1 MTLQPGAKK
10 FLFIVVPV
18 LLAFW
23 AFMFGP
29 LNYLIPGRAPVQSVV
44 PKAVRVGN
52 MANNQTKNLVEL
64 PIPTADPSTNGSTPF
79 TIKVMA
85 WNSQFSLMLANG
97 GKLTTVGSLMEK
109 YNVNMTIERLDD
121 CEQMKVDL
129 VAFADA
135 VANGNPYPTDKP
147 AFVAVMGDGVAAFLA
162 GINPTLK
169 KLGDEY
175 VAQVVASAGYS
186 FGEDK
191 LMGPI
196 AWKKNPAAM
205 RGSVI
210 SGYLRDGDWNICMKF
225 LADNGIP
232 NNPDETTYDPTA
244 VNWVAAPDFLKAAE
258 LYINNYTEERPE
270 VINGK
275 KTGKTVKIHISGVV
289 TWTPGDANI
298 FEQVGQD
305 PARSLVSIVSTKEYT
320 GQMPNAI
327 IGIKKWMGDNR
338 VVVEGM
344 VQAIGEAGDQIKQFP
359 AAKQHAAEVSAVV
372 YAEKDAEYWLR
383 YHDGVVEKDVN
394 GNDVALGG
402 SKPNNLADM
411 VMLFGPAGLFKS
423 TYVSFGNIVVQ
434 QYPKLVK
441 SFPAPEEAIDGSY
454 VMAVAARTKTTT
466 ATADKYTFKEG
477 NTQLKSVV
485 GKRKYNL
492 QFATGRATFLPGQLD
507 VLEALK
513 DELAISLSL
522 KAIIHGHTDAT
533 GGRDNNQ
540 ELSRARANAVK
551 SWLEER
557 YPDVFPYGRLKVI
570 AHGQDQPIG
579 SNDTDEGR
587 AKNRRVEIVT
597 GVE

>member
-10 FLFIVVPV
+10 FLFFVVPV
-18 LLAFW
+18 LAIFW

-29 LNYLIPGRAPVQSVV
+29 LNYLIPGRAPTQSVV

-52 MANNQTKNLVEL
+52 MANNKSNATEL
-64 PIPTADPSTNGSTPF
+64 PLPSADPSTSGGQPF
-79 TIKVMA
+79 TMKIMA
-85 WNSQFSLMLANG
+85 WNSQFSLLLANG
-97 GKLTTVGSLMEK
+97 GLMTTQGSLMEK
-109 YNVNMTIERLDD
+109 HGVNMTLERLDD
-121 CEQMKVDL
+121 CEIMKADL

-135 VANGNPYPTDKP
+135 VAAGNPYPTDQP
-147 AFVAVMGDGVAAFLA
+147 AFVAVMGDGAAAFLA

-191 LMGPI
+191 LMGPVE
-196 AWKKNPAAM
+196 WKRNPAAM
-205 RGSVI
+205 RGKVI
-210 SGYLRDGDWNICMKF
+210 SGYLRDGDWNIAMKY

-244 VNWVAAPDFLKAAE
+244 VNWVAAADFLKAVE
-258 LYINNYTEERPE
+258 LYVQDYSEERPI
-270 VINGK
+270 VVNGK
-275 KTGKTVKIHISGVV
+275 KTGQTKKIKIDGVV
-289 TWTPGDANI
+289 TWTPGDANL

-305 PARSLVSIVSTKEYT
+305 PSRSLVSIVSTKEYS

-327 IGIKKWMGDNR
+327 IGIRKWMQDNR
-338 VVVEGM
+338 PLVEGM
-344 VQAIGEAGDQIKQFP
+344 VQAIGEAGDQVKAFP
-359 AAKQHAAEVSAVV
+359 TAKQKAAEISAVV
-372 YAEKDAEYWLR
+372 YAEKDADYWLR

-394 GNDVALGG
+394 GNDVHLGG

-411 VMLFGPAGLFKS
+411 VQLFGPAGYFKS

-441 SFPAPEEAIDGSY
+441 SFPPPEEAIDGSY

-466 ATADKYTFKEG
+466 ATADKYVFKTG
-477 NTQLKSVV
+477 NTVLKTVV

-492 QFATGRATFLPGQLD
+492 QFATGSARLLPGQTD

-513 DELAISLSL
+513 DELTISLSL
-522 KAIIHGHTDAT
+522 KAVIHGHTDAT
-533 GGRDNNQ
+533 GTREGNH
-540 ELSRARANAVK
+540 ELSRARARTVQE
-551 SWLEER
+551 WLQER
-557 YPDVFPYGRLKVI
+557 YPDVFPSGRLQVV